1 MSAIDD
7 VKSRIDIVDLI
18 GESVAL
24 KRAGRNF
31 RALCPFH
38 TERTPSFHVSP
49 ERQTWHCFGACG
61 TGGDVFSF
69 LMKSQQIEFGEA
81 LRILADR
88 AGVTLDDQRD
98 PKEDER
104 RERLLSA
111 NETAAAFFHNA
122 LLHAEAGAEARAYL
136 AERGLDKATTE
147 AFQVGY
153 SLDSWDALRNHLTER
168 GFTPD
173 EQLAAGL
180 LVESDRGGYDRFR
193 NRLMFPIRDAR
204 GRVAGFGGRVLASA
218 SDDSAQSAGAK
229 YINTPQSPIFDK
241 SGLLYGLDRATDAIR
256 KEKSVVVVEGYM
268 DVIAAHQH
276 GMANSV
282 ASMGT
287 ALTERQ
293 IRTLERF
300 RGKILLAMDADAAGI
315 EATLRALQ
323 EAGAAGAIHASA
335 ATVHPEALGED
346 EFSNR
351 AQEWSRNALKR
362 AAVNFFVIPLSGKDP
377 DEMIR
382 ADREGWDAAVA
393 EAKPFTDHVFETVAN
408 RSDLSQPNGRSQLMQ
423 ELLPIVRLIDEPV
436 FRAHYVQR
444 LARLAQV
451 EEEAVLGELRR
462 KPARTARRDATRRD
476 ATESPVAS
484 QPLRREPAEE
494 FCLAL
499 LLRHPELRHEGS
511 NLSPELFLLGEHRAI
526 LSTWMETPEIEPL
539 RQALPTPLHERLDR
553 ILARDLPVLEGAQL
567 RAAFQDCIRR
577 IEVRRLSAAKRASA
591 AALTDPDVQQYMSA
605 AVEHAVALQG
615 GEPSESAASFEPDA
629 RTAELAVSLIED
641 NEMGR
646 RLHQTSTE
654 PQPTEAAQQSEGER

>member
-1 MSAIDD
+1 
-7 VKSRIDIVDLI
+7 
-18 GESVAL
+18 
-24 KRAGRNF
+24 
-31 RALCPFH
+31 
-38 TERTPSFHVSP
+38 
-49 ERQTWHCFGACG
+49 
-61 TGGDVFSF
+61 
-69 LMKSQQIEFGEA
+69 
-81 LRILADR
+81 
-88 AGVTLDDQRD
+88 RD

-104 RERLLSA
+104 RQRLLSA

-122 LLHAEAGAEARAYL
+122 LLHADAGAEARAYL
-136 AERGLDKATTE
+136 AERGLDKTTIE

-218 SDDSAQSAGAK
+218 SDDSAKSAGAK

-335 ATVHPEALGED
+335 ATVHPEALEAD

-351 AQEWSRNALKR
+351 TQEWSRNALKR

-382 ADREGWDAAVA
+382 ADRETWDAAVA

-423 ELLPIVRLIDEPV
+423 ELLPVVRLIDEPV

-451 EEEAVLGELRR
+451 DEEAVRGELRR
-462 KPARTARRDATRRD
+462 KSARTARRDATD
-476 ATESPVAS
+476 EPAAA

-499 LLRHPELRHEGS
+499 VLRHPELRHEGS
-511 NLSPELFLLGEHRAI
+511 DLSPELFLLGEHRAI
-526 LSTWMETPEIEPL
+526 LSAWIETPEIESL
-539 RQALPTPLHERLDR
+539 RQALSTPLHEQLDR

-567 RAAFQDCIRR
+567 RAAFHDCIRR

-591 AALTDPDVQQYMSA
+591 AALTDPDVQQYMTA
-605 AVEHAVALQG
+605 AVEQAIALQST
-615 GEPSESAASFEPDA
+615 EPPEPALSSERDKRA
-629 RTAELAVSLIED
+629 AELAASLIED
-641 NEMGR
+641 TEMGR
-646 RLHQTSTE
+646 RLHQTSAK
-654 PQPTEAAQQSEGER
+654 PQPAEAAQQSEGER

>member
-69 LMKSQQIEFGEA
+69 LMKRQQIEFGEA

-104 RERLLSA
+104 RQRLLSA

-136 AERGLDKATTE
+136 AERGLDKPTIE

-153 SLDSWDALRNHLTER
+153 SLDSWDALRDHLTER

-218 SDDSAQSAGAK
+218 SDDPAKSAGAK

-268 DVIAAHQH
+268 DAIAAHQH
-276 GMANSV
+276 GMANCV

-300 RGKILLAMDADAAGI
+300 RSKILLAMDADAAGI

-323 EAGAAGAIHASA
+323 EAGAAGAIHASS

-351 AQEWSRNALKR
+351 TREWSRNALKR

-393 EAKPFTDHVFETVAN
+393 AAKPFTDHIFETVAN

-423 ELLPIVRLIDEPV
+423 ELLPVVRLIDEPV

-451 EEEAVLGELRR
+451 EEEAVRGELRR
-462 KPARTARRDATRRD
+462 KPARTARHDATDDPAAR
-476 ATESPVAS
+476 

-499 LLRHPELRHEGS
+499 LLRHPELRLEGS
-511 NLSPELFLLGEHRAI
+511 DLSPELFLLSEHRAI
-526 LSTWMETPEIEPL
+526 LSAWTETPEIEPL
-539 RQALPTPLHERLDR
+539 RQALPTPLHEQLDR

-567 RAAFQDCIRR
+567 RAAFHDCVRR

-605 AVEHAVALQG
+605 AVEQAVALQG
-615 GEPSESAASFEPDA
+615 AGTPEDTSSMEDGG
-629 RTAELAVSLIED
+629 RTAELAASLIED
-641 NEMGR
+641 TEMGR
-646 RLHQTSTE
+646 RLHQIPTE
-654 PQPTEAAQQSEGER
+654 PQPAETAQRSEGER